1 MLKLD
6 AKMFLEKNRIVL
18 KSEYHSD
25 ILKICRFLKEKK
37 MAKWNASKKR
47 WEFPLKEEI
56 IERFKPLEIEIDEK
70 LSKYFHKLK
79 EEREAKLKAKEQEIE
94 LKTYLKNILH
104 PYQRIGVGFLKVAKR
119 AILAD
124 DMGLGKTLQ
133 TIALIDEANLSKILI
148 VCPNSL
154 KYVWLNEINKW
165 KLPKKAI
172 IIDKLNQ
179 RHPPE
184 FYNKYDVWIIN
195 YEKIIIERYYNLLLS
210 RNYDLLVFDEAHNL
224 KNRKSKRSEAANI
237 LSKKA
242 DYLIEITGTPI
253 MNRTS
258 ELWHLLHLLYP
269 NEYKSYWKFVDRY
282 AYVTRNYFGGYE
294 VYGVKNEKKLRKELA
309 PILIRRLKTEVLKE
323 LPEKTIEQIYLDLK
337 PKQQK
342 YYNAMEEEMSIEL
355 ANDESLDAPTVLAKI
370 IRLKQI
376 AVTPKL
382 LDTSLEFDNA
392 KYDFVLDI
400 LNGTNDKVVIFSQ
413 FAKAIK
419 LFAKELNAAGYKVV
433 KYIGEMSPEERDKAI
448 TQFQSDDET
457 RVFLAT
463 LQAGGVGITL
473 TSANIAIFL
482 DKHWTPAINEQA
494 QDRLHRIG
502 QKKNVLIYELIA
514 KNTIEE
520 YIEQLLEGKKDII
533 QAILEKYKK

>member
-6 AKMFLEKNRIVL
+6 AKLFLEKNRIVL

-433 KYIGEMSPEERDKAI
+433 KYIGEMSLEERDKAI

-520 YIEQLLEGKKDII
+520 YIEQLLESKKDII

>member
-6 AKMFLEKNRIVL
+6 AKLFLEKNRIVL

-520 YIEQLLEGKKDII
+520 YIEQLLESKKDII

>member
-6 AKMFLEKNRIVL
+6 AKLFLEKNRIVL